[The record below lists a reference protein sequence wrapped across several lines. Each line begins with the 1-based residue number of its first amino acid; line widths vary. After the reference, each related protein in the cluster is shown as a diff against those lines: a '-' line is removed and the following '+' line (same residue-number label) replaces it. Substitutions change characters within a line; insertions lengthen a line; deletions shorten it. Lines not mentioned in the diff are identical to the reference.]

1 MISLR
6 NFNKLYENPNLIPV
20 REGNPYSNQA
30 VDTSSKVKVIKLVDA
45 EISSSERRVYV
56 PGTSYLLRTGELA
69 NVVKTRKEVF
79 HGTFGSFVPYLIDL
93 LINNPQMEP
102 GPLLNSLVTIIRI
115 SGNPSLSNH
124 ESELILRWMHSEEFS
139 YLRNFAKIYRTEC
152 GKKGKIDLNT
162 LVLLEDVNTFKP
174 ISNYESD
181 GVQTSDESVGLVKLP
196 AVVKAWEAEFTFES
210 RDSAKITDGDGG
222 IGRYKDGILTL
233 QDACFFIRKG
243 RLLLDMKATLKSKA
257 ESLVLD
263 FFPLSCLGA
272 VIGLGLTGLYDWV
285 DNFAF
290 DSSCGKSLFEIFTLL
305 GVSFGGYR
313 LLTRPKVY
321 KKDEYYN
328 MNLAFFGIVKDRRF
342 EGLEEILQQ

>member
-20 REGNPYSNQA
+20 KEDNPYSNQA

-45 EISSSERRVYV
+45 EISSGERRVYV

-69 NVVKTRKEVF
+69 NVVKLRKEVF
-79 HGTFGSFVPYLIDL
+79 HGSFGSFVPHLIYL

-102 GPLLNSLVTIIRI
+102 VPLLNSIVARIRI
-115 SGNPSLSNH
+115 SGHLSLNNY
-124 ESELILRWMHSEEFS
+124 ESELILKWMHSDEFS

-162 LVLLEDVNTFKP
+162 LVLLGDVNTFKP

-196 AVVKAWEAEFTFES
+196 AIVKAWEAEFTFQS
-210 RDSAKITDGDGG
+210 RDCAKITDGDGG

-233 QDACFFIRKG
+233 QDPCFFIRKG
-243 RLLLDMKATLKSKA
+243 RSPLDIKATLKSKV
-257 ESLVLD
+257 ESLSSCN
-263 FFPLSCLGA
+263 FFAYLGGGL
-272 VIGLGLTGLYDWV
+272 VIGLWGLCCLL
-285 DNFAF
+285 
-290 DSSCGKSLFEIFTLL
+290 DSSARKLFKISTTI
-305 GVSFGGYR
+305 G
-313 LLTRPKVY
+313 VY
-321 KKDEYYN
+321 KLLSSSNVYKEDKDST
-328 MNLAFFGIVKDRRF
+328 MNLAFFGVVKDRRF
-342 EGLEEILQQ
+342 EGLEEILQEQQPL